1 MEPSEAFS
9 IFLSVSSVTLVIMC
23 VAMVIATIKSLL
35 IAKNQSNSP
44 FEKYSFK
51 KKGMTLTL
59 EIKFN
64 EEDDRGYSEIAKEI
78 EDAIVAVNDK
88 RGHILV
94 SKIRRALT
102 DMDLK

>member
-9 IFLSVSSVTLVIMC
+9 TFLNVSSVILIIMC
-23 VAMVIATIKSLL
+23 VAVVIGTIKYLL
-35 IAKNQSNSP
+35 IAKNQSDSP

-64 EEDDRGYSEIAKEI
+64 EEDDRDYSEIAKEI
-78 EDAIVAVNDK
+78 EDAVMTVNDK